1 MVSSRS
7 DRVTDKS
14 DDVYHDYT
22 TVVIGLALDS
32 ANIKWRLE
40 SSATRTEYQSW
51 EQDMDRGFERCRTL
65 DSKFGGHAEYVLA
78 HRRVD
83 EEVATWWTEERSA
96 KGIASGT
103 SSWDFFQAEDGIR
116 DRVM

>member
-1 MVSSRS
+1 MDSSRH
-7 DRVTDKS
+7 DRVKARS

-32 ANIKWRLE
+32 ANIKWSLE

-51 EQDMDRGFERCRTL
+51 EQDMDRGFERCHTL

-83 EEVATWWTEERSA
+83 EKVA
-96 KGIASGT
+96 
-103 SSWDFFQAEDGIR
+103 
-116 DRVM
+116 DRKSVV